1 MHDASSVLAMAT
13 NTRHNGLCITLNLF
27 KNLRLRIA
35 IVRSAWRQPNISKHT
50 STVSCDL
57 VLKIFLNV
65 LAPQIK
71 IHCTGAGSED
81 DDGRR
86 LCNSKQTGSIRAAAG
101 GRETNRPYRRTAIY
115 QHRGGLHALSCRDD
129 SSFSWTV
136 ETVIDAIY
144 HGLHGWTVIYRQQ
157 RALSSYI
164 LIPSI
169 ASNLSLR
176 TELLGSRTRR
186 GGNWQSYRRRVAFRR
201 RSSAH
206 YERRGGEPF
215 FQTQLSKSCCLFRCT
230 RH

>member
-1 MHDASSVLAMAT
+1 MHDSSSVLAMAT
-13 NTRHNGLCITLNLF
+13 NTRHNALCITLNLF
-27 KNLRLRIA
+27 NNLRLRIA

-71 IHCTGAGSED
+71 IHCTGAGPEY

-86 LCNSKQTGSIRAAAG
+86 LCNSKQTGSIRAAAS
-101 GRETNRPYRRTAIY
+101 GRETNRPYRRTAVY

-129 SSFSWTV
+129 SSFS
-136 ETVIDAIY
+136 
-144 HGLHGWTVIYRQQ
+144 WTVIYRQQ

-176 TELLGSRTRR
+176 TELLGRRTRR
-186 GGNWQSYRRRVAFRR
+186 GGNWQSYGRRVPAAIIGALRE
-201 RSSAH
+201 
-206 YERRGGEPF
+206 ERREAILPNPTFQKLLPF
-215 FQTQLSKSCCLFRCT
+215 PM
-230 RH
+230 H